1 MAKNDKDGQL
11 SIYIDN
17 KRIIVYWENLL
28 RYKIIKKYSYSDTNL
43 QKALNIIKGG
53 IKNYVDF
60 KEKIL

>member
-1 MAKNDKDGQL
+1 MAKNNKDGQL

-17 KRIIVYWENLL
+17 KRIFVYWENLL
-28 RYKIIKKYSYSDTNL
+28 RYKIIKKFSYSDANL

-53 IKNYVDF
+53 IKNVDF

>member
-17 KRIIVYWENLL
+17 KRIFVYWENLL
-28 RYKIIKKYSYSDTNL
+28 RYKIIKKYSYSDANL
-43 QKALNIIKGG
+43 QKALKIIKGG
-53 IKNYVDF
+53 IKNDYF

>member
-1 MAKNDKDGQL
+1 MEKNDKSGQL

-17 KRIIVYWENLL
+17 KRIFVYWENLL
-28 RYKIIKKYSYSDTNL
+28 RYKIIKVFSYSDENL

-53 IKNYVDF
+53 IKNDYI

>member
-1 MAKNDKDGQL
+1 MAKNNKDGQL

-17 KRIIVYWENLL
+17 KRIFVYWENLL
-28 RYKIIKKYSYSDTNL
+28 RYKIIKKYSYSDANL

-53 IKNYVDF
+53 IKNYVDI

>member
-1 MAKNDKDGQL
+1 MAKNNKLGQL

-28 RYKIIKKYSYSDTNL
+28 RYKIIKTLSYSEANL

-53 IKNYVDF
+53 IKNVDF

>member
-1 MAKNDKDGQL
+1 MEKNNKGGQL

-17 KRIIVYWENLL
+17 KRIFVYWEDKL
-28 RYKIIKKYSYSDTNL
+28 RYKIIKVFSYSDANL

-53 IKNYVDF
+53 IKNVDF